1 MVDKHSCGTTE
12 WIQENN
18 GFKVQSTVKSSSTNG
33 IGLTPVTM
41 KLGGLALSSR
51 SDRKPHRAVT
61 QISLMSVKRNLANDL
76 EETKTDA

>member
-1 MVDKHSCGTTE
+1 MYDINNYCETSAVKD
-12 WIQENN
+12 QENN

-61 QISLMSVKRNLANDL
+61 
-76 EETKTDA
+76 